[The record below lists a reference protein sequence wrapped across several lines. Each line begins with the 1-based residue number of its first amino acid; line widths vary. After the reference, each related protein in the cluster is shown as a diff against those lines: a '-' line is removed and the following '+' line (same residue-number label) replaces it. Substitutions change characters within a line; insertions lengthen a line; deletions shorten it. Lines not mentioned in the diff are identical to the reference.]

1 MRTYVQDGKKVA
13 QPSNIPIVLFMGIL
27 CGGGN
32 IGGRTRAFP
41 FSILFVRYRSNVSGE
56 VGDGDGADGDANVVC
71 RFVFRFGRS
80 FEMRV
85 GKEGRKDE
93 MTKGKREKA
102 VFQSRPFSLFLGRH
116 AQRMNGF

>member
-85 GKEGRKDE
+85 VGKEGRKDE
-93 MTKGKREKA
+93 MTKGRSEGR
-102 VFQSRPFSLFLGRH
+102 FPIFSLFLGRH